1 MSDFSIPSEWLQ
13 IKLGEVIDYGKTE
26 KIEPT
31 KIANDTWVLELEDIE
46 KDNSKIIN
54 RQTFA
59 ERQSKSTKNKFY
71 KNDVLYGK
79 LRPYLNKIVLADN
92 DGVCTT
98 EIIPLT
104 GKGYINNKYLFYW
117 LKGDVFGKYA
127 TMISYGLNMPRL
139 GTKEGLN
146 APFILP
152 PKAEQEKIAELL
164 DSHLMQVEN
173 IKAQLN
179 AIIPILKKFRQSVLA
194 DAVSGRLTNNLNLQT
209 KKLKDITLSVSDG
222 DHQSPPKSSNGVP
235 FLVISDVSNGELN
248 LEKASR
254 FVPSDYFE
262 NLKDIRVPK
271 SGDLLYTVTGS
282 FGIPVIVHNDDKFC
296 FQRHIAIIRPKKE
309 QIDTSYLYYFLKS
322 NLAFKQAVKTAT
334 GTAQKTVALSSLR
347 NFDII
352 LPTLKEQREIVE
364 RVEQLFAFA
373 DNINTQINN
382 ALQRVNHL
390 TQSILHQ
397 AFTGQLTADWR
408 AENSELITGDNSAE
422 KLLEQIQAAKQ
433 AQTPVKKDKAKMHK
447 TTKAKPEQGQLL

>member
-1 MSDFSIPSEWLQ
+1 MSDFSIPSEWLLTEIGELGTIYTGKTPNTKDRDNFNGGIPFVKPADLDKGGFIYETADYLSEKGLSQLPSLPKNSIMVTCIGNLGKVGIANQ
-13 IKLGEVIDYGKTE
+13 ICATNQQINSIIPSELIDYKYLYYHTLTLNNWL
-26 KIEPT
+26 KI
-31 KIANDTWVLELEDIE
+31 
-46 KDNSKIIN
+46 NSSATTVAIIN
-54 RQTFA
+54 K
-59 ERQSKSTKNKFY
+59 SKFSK
-71 KNDVLYGK
+71 
-79 LRPYLNKIVLADN
+79 
-92 DGVCTT
+92 
-98 EIIPLT
+98 
-104 GKGYINNKYLFYW
+104 
-117 LKGDVFGKYA
+117 
-127 TMISYGLNMPRL
+127 
-139 GTKEGLN
+139 
-146 APFILP
+146 APIKLP

-408 AENSELITGDNSAE
+408 AKHPELITGDNSAE

-433 AQTPVKKDKAKMHK
+433 AQTPAKKDKAKMPK